1 MALEHG
7 HLTAFILPTLDLYH
21 RKHHFY
27 NLVCLISPLSTIFF
41 FSRPLYFRTQA
52 FGAKKRSKRSSPF
65 LLQSRPSSITP
76 RHFFNFQLQLT
87 GNAEYGW
94 SKNESPSTAID
105 LPAKPFT
112 FRLHH
117 EAILQRHIHIIP
129 CHYPTIPSLTFLS
142 FKALAGSPSKILRI
156 LSSRVC
162 FILPF
167 SPPLTILTT
176 LFSFL
181 VT

>member
-7 HLTAFILPTLDLYH
+7 HLTALILPTLDLDH

-27 NLVCLISPLSTIFF
+27 NLILPDFHL
-41 FSRPLYFRTQA
+41 FSNNLFSHPLYFRTQA
-52 FGAKKRSKRSSPF
+52 FGAKKRSQRSSPF
-65 LLQSRPSSITP
+65 LRRSRLSSIT
-76 RHFFNFQLQLT
+76 RDIFFTFQHQPT

-94 SKNESPSTAID
+94 SKNEPPSTAID
-105 LPAKPFT
+105 LPASPST
-112 FRLHH
+112 FRLHC
-117 EAILQRHIHIIP
+117 EAILQRHTHIIP

-156 LSSRVC
+156 LCSRVC

-167 SPPLTILTT
+167 SPPLTILIT
-176 LFSFL
+176 LFFL
-181 VT
+181 FL